1 MLSSECH
8 QVIEIEQSRKWMN
21 MYQCFLDWLLYDK
34 RNLWG
39 GYWGAH
45 QLGWRYK
52 KGLAGQGR
60 KLGGIG
66 SRKQSDPV
74 TERIKAKQLMND
86 KYPLPCT

>member
-1 MLSSECH
+1 
-8 QVIEIEQSRKWMN
+8 MN

-66 SRKQSDPV
+66 SRKQSNPV